1 MGLDEERHEQV
12 AEEEQELQGELHG
25 RLQELR
31 KRRATTAA
39 RLQSLQQQQQ
49 QGAEPTTFAA
59 SGDRDATAASEGA
72 VAIAET
78 PLPIAHVAKVAV
90 EPLAD
95 DGSGSD
101 VEFDWRS
108 KEFG

>member
-1 MGLDEERHEQV
+1 MGETRHELDEERHEQV
-12 AEEEQELQGELHG
+12 VEEEQELQGELHG

-39 RLQSLQQQQQ
+39 RLQSLQQQQ
-49 QGAEPTTFAA
+49 GAEPTTFAA

-72 VAIAET
+72 VAIAEA

-101 VEFDWRS
+101 VE
-108 KEFG
+108 